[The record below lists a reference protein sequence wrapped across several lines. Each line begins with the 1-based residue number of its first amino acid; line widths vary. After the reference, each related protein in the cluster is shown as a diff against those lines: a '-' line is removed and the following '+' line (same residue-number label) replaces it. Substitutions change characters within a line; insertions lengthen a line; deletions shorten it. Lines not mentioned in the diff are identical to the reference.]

1 MANQDLLFDISK
13 ADLNQINQQ
22 VIIGRVGDGG
32 LKAVTVTVIS
42 NGTPYDLTGKDVVFE
57 GLKADGTHIIDKDG
71 GVVLNAQGGIFR
83 YVFPY
88 QAFTALG
95 NYEQAF
101 FKVVRGNQ
109 TDTTLEFQI
118 KVLENKVEMGINSTS
133 FISDFEKLKQ
143 ELKQAYD
150 DFLEKIKSDQDA
162 TQNIIDST
170 KATIQTLQEQLNTLN
185 TKIQNSDI
193 VTTGQYNNDM
203 KTLNDQI
210 SQFNSTV
217 DNIQKTVDSDLAE
230 MKQKVDTAVAD
241 KMDKKPVVL
250 ANVQDIISTGVY
262 WYDTNTKNL
271 PPKLNSD
278 NANGFIFAV
287 FNDQDNGMVTIQGS
301 DWHIE
306 KYQGAFR
313 NWVSNSPVLLFSGT
327 ARSGDTIKLGTGIN
341 VFSYL
346 LFEIR
351 FKTDYYH
358 TTVQRKVPTDTVF
371 YINNAGLKSNGKGMY
386 QDEIRLKYT
395 DNQTLSVL
403 ECLSLDTEKME
414 ISNPDMYITAIKGV
428 FQLQIVLN
436 EKNEVVAYALVGE
449 LDKAIE
455 VSDEFA
461 TVDFISNPFKY
472 KLSNGALAVNEDYK
486 EPIIEDDTNDIS
498 PLEQAQKQIVDLVQA
513 NVKNEQEKKQMQEQI
528 INLTQTVVQL
538 QKGAN

>member
-203 KTLNDQI
+203 NTLNDQI

-271 PPKLNSD
+271 PPKLNSG

-327 ARSGDTIKLGTGIN
+327 ARSGDTIKLGTDIN

-428 FQLQIVLN
+428 F
-436 EKNEVVAYALVGE
+436 
-449 LDKAIE
+449 
-455 VSDEFA
+455 
-461 TVDFISNPFKY
+461 
-472 KLSNGALAVNEDYK
+472 
-486 EPIIEDDTNDIS
+486 
-498 PLEQAQKQIVDLVQA
+498 
-513 NVKNEQEKKQMQEQI
+513 
-528 INLTQTVVQL
+528 
-538 QKGAN
+538 